1 MLVFL
6 KLVETYDEI
15 GLSTYKMETV
25 TQTTYILACVELLSY
40 KAHLIPL
47 FKSDTIHFVRSLEI
61 LKSMRETLTTLVWTI
76 IHCTNTIKITRIL
89 ELPPHLAGAEIHTTH
104 HRPLATKHIVDPT
117 EINIDTQ
124 VENQPD
130 DIIEQDV
137 NNQQV

>member
-117 EINIDTQ
+117 EINIDT
-124 VENQPD
+124 
-130 DIIEQDV
+130 
-137 NNQQV
+137 